1 MLASKGITREKEE
14 EVNELKIKKSKCTM
28 LIIIFF
34 LIRFVASEEMGKQE
48 EGKPGLVGWLMVM

>member
-1 MLASKGITREKEE
+1 
-14 EVNELKIKKSKCTM
+14 M

-48 EGKPGLVGWLMVM
+48 EGKPGLVG

>member
-1 MLASKGITREKEE
+1 MLASKGITREKEEEEEE

-34 LIRFVASEEMGKQE
+34 LIRFVASEEMGRQE
-48 EGKPGLVGWLMVM
+48 EGKPGLVG